1 MTMEFIDLNP
11 DRDFTFSSC
20 VRAGDFI
27 YTSHHGGL
35 FDDDGNIIESI
46 EAQTE
51 QCFRNLVK
59 TIEAA
64 GASLKD
70 IVKTTVLLRS
80 LDDFMPMREVY
91 RRYFTDRYPVRTAI
105 FTDFFD
111 EECRIQIDVVAY
123 RPVKVKSSCL

>member
-1 MTMEFIDLNP
+1 MTTEFIDLNP

-35 FDDDGNIIESI
+35 FDDDGKIIESI

-51 QCFRNLVK
+51 QCFRNLAK
-59 TIEAA
+59 TLEAA

-80 LDDFMPMREVY
+80 LDDFRPMREVY

-105 FTDFFD
+105 FTDFLD
-111 EECRIQIDVVAY
+111 EECLIQIDVVAY
-123 RPVKVKSSCL
+123 RPMKSN